1 MRRIKKSDQII
12 VISGKDKGKL
22 GKVLHILDNDYIVVE
37 GVNILKKHKRPNMA
51 AGDPGGILEKEGS
64 IHVSNVMIYD
74 TIAGRGS
81 RVGFKNKGDDRKV
94 RYLKTS
100 GESIDP

>member
-1 MRRIKKSDQII
+1 MRRIKRNDQII

-22 GKVLHILDNDYIVVE
+22 GKVLRILDNNYIVVE
-37 GVNILKKHKRPNMA
+37 GINLLKKHKRPNMA

-64 IHVSNVMIYD
+64 IHISNVMIYD
-74 TIAGRGS
+74 AMAGRGS
-81 RVGFKNKGDDRKV
+81 RVGFKEQGNNRKV

-100 GESIDP
+100 GESIDL